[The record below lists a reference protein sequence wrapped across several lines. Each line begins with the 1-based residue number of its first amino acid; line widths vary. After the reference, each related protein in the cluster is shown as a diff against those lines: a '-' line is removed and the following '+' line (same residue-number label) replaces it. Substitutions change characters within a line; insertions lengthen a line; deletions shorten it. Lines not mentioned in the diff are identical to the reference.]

1 MLGLGAGAVIVGA
14 WATGGE
20 MPLQSLR
27 AGSAAPGR
35 TGEGGG
41 AGGGV
46 GTLEEAAA
54 AGVSGV
60 DLDGAT
66 LATAGGEGQAG
77 EALLEDSAAP
87 LQLES
92 PEGAQPSLAAEPV
105 ERAARRE
112 EGSGEDPSPQPEQG
126 EAPLVDDS
134 RAPRDDP
141 RQSGAEPAEA
151 PAEAPAGD
159 ATVITEEDM
168 KAISDLLAAAVGVGA
183 PLAASAADT
192 ADAGAA
198 VGGDRGAGEPSGDPA
213 PVLAPRV
220 VDPEGGEVPGP
231 EEAAPAEAALSSGV
245 GDSELPST
253 TSGRASAGADAV
265 AARTGTRPP
274 AGALPR
280 RAVEA
285 VLELA
290 SPADLVGRALKE
302 GETATEMGE
311 QWELYGAMHRQA
323 AADAEFVTEALNLVQ
338 GAYEVS

>member
-1 MLGLGAGAVIVGA
+1 
-14 WATGGE
+14 

-66 LATAGGEGQAG
+66 LATAGGEGQVG

-134 RAPRDDP
+134 
-141 RQSGAEPAEA
+141 EA

-159 ATVITEEDM
+159 ATVITE
-168 KAISDLLAAAVGVGA
+168 
-183 PLAASAADT
+183 
-192 ADAGAA
+192 
-198 VGGDRGAGEPSGDPA
+198 
-213 PVLAPRV
+213 
-220 VDPEGGEVPGP
+220 
-231 EEAAPAEAALSSGV
+231 
-245 GDSELPST
+245 
-253 TSGRASAGADAV
+253 
-265 AARTGTRPP
+265 
-274 AGALPR
+274 
-280 RAVEA
+280 
-285 VLELA
+285 
-290 SPADLVGRALKE
+290 
-302 GETATEMGE
+302 
-311 QWELYGAMHRQA
+311 
-323 AADAEFVTEALNLVQ
+323 
-338 GAYEVS
+338 